1 MNVMPVKSMRSFH
14 RGAALAM
21 ALMLF
26 LLCALA
32 SWSMAVGAR
41 VSSKIYTDARE
52 FDRQYIAASSAAWL
66 IVDSMSDLGNVNVL
80 TMVILQYA
88 NGTGEKL
95 NVTMKAD
102 GLPQAV
108 CHISFNSDLD
118 LHAEIETEAI
128 QLRLTM
134 PAAQPGKI
142 GWAREDAAIERIPEK
157 ETEHVP

>member
-1 MNVMPVKSMRSFH
+1 MPVKSMRSFR

-41 VSSKIYTDARE
+41 VSSKIYADARE
-52 FDRQYIAASSAAWL
+52 FDRQYIAVSSAAWL
-66 IVDSMSDLGNVNVL
+66 IVDSMSDNVNML

-88 NGTGEKL
+88 NGTGEGL
-95 NVTMKAD
+95 TVTLKGE

-108 CHISFNSDLD
+108 CHISFDSDLN

-134 PAAQPGKI
+134 PAAQSGKI
-142 GWAREDAAIERIPEK
+142 GWAREDATIERIPEK

>member
-1 MNVMPVKSMRSFH
+1 MPVKSMRSFR

-32 SWSMAVGAR
+32 SWGMAVGAR
-41 VSSKIYTDARE
+41 VSSKIYADARE

-66 IVDSMSDLGNVNVL
+66 ILDSMSDLNNVNML

-88 NGTGEKL
+88 NGTGEGL
-95 NVTMKAD
+95 TVTLKGE

-108 CHISFNSDLD
+108 CHISFDSDLN
-118 LHAEIETEAI
+118 LNAEIETEAI

-142 GWAREDAAIERIPEK
+142 GWAREDANIERIPEK
-157 ETEHVP
+157 ETENVP